1 MTSRRMTNRGVF
13 NTADGIAVRPL
24 SEGTVEEAPGGARL
38 RVTSVGICGS
48 DLWLLDHGASP
59 FVVGHEFAG
68 LLDDGTLAAVY
79 PLGRCGR
86 CPQCTAGTPNRCAD
100 VFRTTL
106 GLGAH
111 GGMRDVAYVDPG
123 ALVPLPDG
131 LDPAAAALVE
141 PVAVGVHALDRARLR
156 DGRRVLVIGAGP
168 LGLTVAAL
176 ARQAGHDVRIVARH
190 PFQQAAADRLGLR
203 LAPGG
208 TADYDVVFD
217 AAGSVSALARAAELL
232 APGGTLVLLG
242 MYPPDGVHYPAQTL
256 MAKEATAISATAY
269 RVTDT
274 HNDFRTAARHLR
286 DHPEL
291 AATLITHRYPLDDA
305 ATAFAT
311 ARDRDRQALK
321 VLVHPG

>member
-1 MTSRRMTNRGVF
+1 VF
-13 NTADGIAVRPL
+13 NTADGIAVRP
-24 SEGTVEEAPGGARL
+24 VEEEPAG
-38 RVTSVGICGS
+38 RVRVRVSSVSICGS
-48 DLWLLDHGASP
+48 DLWLIDHGPSP

-68 LLDDGTLAAVY
+68 HLDDGTLVAVY
-79 PLGRCGR
+79 PLGRCGS
-86 CPQCTAGTPNRCAD
+86 CPQCAAGNPNRCPD

-111 GGMRDVAYVDPG
+111 GGMRDEAWVDPR
-123 ALVPLPDG
+123 ALVPLPEG

-141 PVAVGVHALDRARLR
+141 PVAVGVHALDRAGLA
-156 DGRRVLVIGAGP
+156 DGRRILVMGAGP

-176 ARQAGHDVRIVARH
+176 ARYAGHDVTIVARH
-190 PFQQAAADRLGLR
+190 PFQRAAADRLGLG
-203 LAPGG
+203 LSPTGE
-208 TADYDVVFD
+208 YDVVFD
-217 AAGSVSALARAAELL
+217 AAGSVSALAHAAESL

-274 HNDFRTAARHLR
+274 HDDFRTAAHHLR

-311 ARDRDRQALK
+311 ARDRDRHAVK
-321 VLVHPG
+321 VVVHPG